1 MGLFWSAR
9 VWARASCVG
18 DLLPGYSSPSWLV
31 LPAASFFFFFLLRRS
46 LQKRPTTV
54 GRPPLCGSQP
64 GLSGLLFQIL
74 ATTAARFSFGL
85 GYSVPHFRRQMSMA
99 RLTFLFSLCGSCL
112 IVLLLPFLPSYSPT
126 SGLTWL
132 CSGSLALS
140 CSLRLG
146 LRSLGLGFLGIGP
159 RKTERGRER

>member
-1 MGLFWSAR
+1 MKLPQRHLSHKGVMDGL
-9 VWARASCVG
+9 G
-18 DLLPGYSSPSWLV
+18 DIHH
-31 LPAASFFFFFLLRRS
+31 FLLRRS
-46 LQKRPTTV
+46 PKKCPTTV
-54 GRPPLCGSQP
+54 GRPPLRGSQP

-85 GYSVPHFRRQMSMA
+85 GYTVPHFRRHMSMA
-99 RLTFLFSLCGSCL
+99 GLTFLFSLCGSCL
-112 IVLLLPFLPSYSPT
+112 IVLLLRFLPSHSPT

-140 CSLRLG
+140 SSLRLG
-146 LRSLGLGFLGIGP
+146 LQDLRLGFMGLGP